1 MGKRCKRGACSGGV
15 GPYFKGYQ
23 ENRLGNG
30 GKGNGPVE
38 REEMKGLL
46 TDCLALEPQLAMLL
60 LIDDELRMERALK
73 RLDRL
78 SSSEKRFGIPVSLLR
93 YD

>member
-1 MGKRCKRGACSGGV
+1 MVRAAVALALISKDTKRIDLEMVEKGMGPLSEK
-15 GPYFKGYQ
+15 
-23 ENRLGNG
+23 
-30 GKGNGPVE
+30 
-38 REEMKGLL
+38 EMKGLL